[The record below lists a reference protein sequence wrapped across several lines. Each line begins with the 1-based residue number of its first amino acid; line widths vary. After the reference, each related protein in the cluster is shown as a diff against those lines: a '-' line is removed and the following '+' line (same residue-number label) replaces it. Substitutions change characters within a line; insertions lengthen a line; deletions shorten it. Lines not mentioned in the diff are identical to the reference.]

1 MINAGWGDVVRFAL
15 IGEFLEE
22 KQEGFT
28 LWERY
33 WKVNGILGELES
45 HVDIQHNLNYIEFL
59 RPFLRND
66 KDSWRNGIL

>member
-1 MINAGWGDVVRFAL
+1 LINAGSGDVVRLAL
-15 IGEFLEE
+15 TGESLEK

-45 HVDIQHNLNYIEFL
+45 HVDIQHI
-59 RPFLRND
+59 
-66 KDSWRNGIL
+66 